1 MNGPGWACWDLATN
15 KSTEVFSIHYSNM
28 EDMPT
33 VVMLAG
39 LPGTGKTTLAYELGR
54 IFGWMVLDKDIL
66 NADLLNAGLQQA
78 QAGPLAYEMMF
89 SLARD
94 LVIRQ
99 RHSVIMDTAGRQPR
113 IEEEATRIAKE
124 APAHLRIIRL
134 VASPP
139 VRKKRMTSR
148 IPGPSQWITD
158 DTTNEEEVQWYAHLP
173 AHTFVVSTE
182 GELEEVVGNVLA
194 FLRGRTTAAQ
204 M

>member
-1 MNGPGWACWDLATN
+1 MQQARNDFAPEYGALNCVGRSRNEWDGWACWDLATN

-113 IEEEATRIAKE
+113 I
-124 APAHLRIIRL
+124 
-134 VASPP
+134 
-139 VRKKRMTSR
+139 
-148 IPGPSQWITD
+148 
-158 DTTNEEEVQWYAHLP
+158 
-173 AHTFVVSTE
+173 
-182 GELEEVVGNVLA
+182 
-194 FLRGRTTAAQ
+194 
-204 M
+204 